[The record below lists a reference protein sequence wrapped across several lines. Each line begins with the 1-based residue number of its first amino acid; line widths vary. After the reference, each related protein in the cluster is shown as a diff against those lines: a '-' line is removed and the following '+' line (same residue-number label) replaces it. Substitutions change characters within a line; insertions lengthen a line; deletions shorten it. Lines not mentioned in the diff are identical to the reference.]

1 MSRRRRMFI
10 IESNDAL
17 LNADMPGYAALD
29 YTDNME
35 AFLKSVKA
43 RNRSADTVQFYRQ
56 NLTRVRNILEEQDIS
71 TQVNRIT
78 SDIIERHLI
87 IYSMEELGNSYNTVS
102 IRLRALRAF
111 FNWLSSRNIIRHN
124 PMDDIVISNV
134 KTNVETYT
142 REQLREIFRQPDL
155 ETFVGFRDYTIMTLL
170 LETGIRLRELTDIEV
185 DDVNFADS
193 QIIIWGKNQTFRR
206 VPFQKKTKTL
216 LKRYLKI
223 RGHSPVSYLFIT
235 QDDMKMSRKN
245 VQDRIRKY
253 GRMAGITNVRNSPH
267 TFRHTFAKMAVQNG
281 ANIFELQKI
290 LGHKTLDM
298 VRVYVNLFSRDVARA
313 HAKFS
318 PVENLNM
325 PE

>member
-1 MSRRRRMFI
+1 M
-10 IESNDAL
+10 
-17 LNADMPGYAALD
+17 
-29 YTDNME
+29 
-35 AFLKSVKA
+35 
-43 RNRSADTVQFYRQ
+43 
-56 NLTRVRNILEEQDIS
+56 
-71 TQVNRIT
+71 
-78 SDIIERHLI
+78 
-87 IYSMEELGNSYNTVS
+87 
-102 IRLRALRAF
+102 
-111 FNWLSSRNIIRHN
+111 
-124 PMDDIVISNV
+124 
-134 KTNVETYT
+134 
-142 REQLREIFRQPDL
+142 
-155 ETFVGFRDYTIMTLL
+155 
-170 LETGIRLRELTDIEV
+170 
-185 DDVNFADS
+185 
-193 QIIIWGKNQTFRR
+193 
-206 VPFQKKTKTL
+206 
-216 LKRYLKI
+216 
-223 RGHSPVSYLFIT
+223 SYLFIT